1 MEKYYNLQKYLKDH
15 NKFYLTLSFEEIG
28 EILGFELPST
38 AINKR
43 SWWGNED
50 IETTSHSQCRAWR
63 KAGWKVESVDF
74 NERKVTFSRE

>member
-1 MEKYYNLQKYLKDH
+1 MEKYYNLQKYLEDQDKSSI
-15 NKFYLTLSFEEIG
+15 TLSFEEIE

-50 IETTSHSQCRAWR
+50 IETTRHSQCRAWR
-63 KAGWKVESVDF
+63 NAGWKVESVDF
-74 NERKVTFSRE
+74 HEIKVTFSHE